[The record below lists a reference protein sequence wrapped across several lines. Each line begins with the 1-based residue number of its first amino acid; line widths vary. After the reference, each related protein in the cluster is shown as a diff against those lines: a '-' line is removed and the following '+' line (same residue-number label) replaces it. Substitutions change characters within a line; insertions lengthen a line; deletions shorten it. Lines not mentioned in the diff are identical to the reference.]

1 MDDPETFNIIGAAM
15 AVHTELGHGFLE
27 GVFRHALSF
36 ELESRAIPF
45 LREVALE
52 ITYKGRPI
60 PTTYRVDFVCYES
73 VLVEIKALS
82 TIGPSDEAQLIHY
95 LKAARVRRGLLI
107 NFGGPSLQYRRR
119 VWDELV
125 GR

>member
-1 MDDPETFNIIGAAM
+1 
-15 AVHTELGHGFLE
+15 
-27 GVFRHALSF
+27 
-36 ELESRAIPF
+36 
-45 LREVALE
+45 
-52 ITYKGRPI
+52 YKGRPI

-82 TIGPSDEAQLIHY
+82 TIGPADEAQLIHY

-119 VWDELV
+119 VWDDPSQPQASES
-125 GR
+125 REI